1 MDWIERHKKRYLF
14 VIMNIEEIGRAI
26 KRRRVMLKVS
36 QQSLSEIS
44 GISVHALSDIESGKG
59 NPTIK
64 SLNCVLEALGVKLHV
79 GFSDNKKN
87 TP

>member
-1 MDWIERHKKRYLF
+1 MNTEAIGNVIKK
-14 VIMNIEEIGRAI
+14 
-26 KRRRVMLKVS
+26 RRVMLKVS

-44 GISVHALSDIESGKG
+44 GLSVHALSDIESGKG

-64 SLNCVLEALGVKLHV
+64 SLNCVLEVMGLKLHV

>member
-1 MDWIERHKKRYLF
+1 
-14 VIMNIEEIGRAI
+14 MNIDAIGQAI
-26 KRRRVMLKVS
+26 KKRRVMLKVS

-64 SLNCVLEALGVKLHV
+64 SLNRVLEVLGLKLDV
-79 GFSDNKKN
+79 GLADNINLKKAVE
-87 TP
+87 P

>member
-1 MDWIERHKKRYLF
+1 
-14 VIMNIEEIGRAI
+14 
-26 KRRRVMLKVS
+26 MLKVS

-44 GISVHALSDIESGKG
+44 GLSVHALSDIESGKG

-64 SLNCVLEALGVKLHV
+64 SLNLILETLGLKLQV
-79 GFSDNKKN
+79 GVAGENKKN

>member
-1 MDWIERHKKRYLF
+1 MAWFESNNNRIIF
-14 VIMNIEEIGRAI
+14 VIMNTDEIGRAI
-26 KRRRVMLKVS
+26 KKRRVMLKVS

-64 SLNCVLEALGVKLHV
+64 SLNRVLAALGVKLHI
-79 GFSDNKKN
+79 GLSDNKKSAL
-87 TP
+87 